1 MSIVQ
6 NLSGQTWNNYVQ
18 QLAKNIRWP
27 QPVQGDSSTQYNQWQ
42 NGPIPVPNI
51 EDLEY
56 NQYRLL
62 DTMTN
67 HKNVAQFKLNKTISP
82 TIDEQLTS
90 ATTDLKQVLQKK
102 QEEELA
108 RIKEL
113 KEQKLQKTA
122 AGFNTIGQA
131 ADFGRK
137 FFSGQ
142 AANDSNLTQGIDQ
155 IYGSVSD
162 SLMGFSPVG
171 TIVGGAMKLGAFTG
185 DVLQSMGGG
194 TDQMTTMDQIMDSPL
209 FSWNVGAISGFVG
222 KKTQEFG
229 VNQDT
234 AEQVGGSYEGSMDR
248 ILSAAEK
255 ANKKYGAFSSSS
267 RRSANRFIDEARRQ
281 QSLMTEI
288 SNEAQDQRFMLSDLN
303 HLRHNTDINGTDFR
317 YLRSA
322 KNGIKLEDLR
332 RVKSLKYKKGR
343 KIKWVP
349 KFEKANRWE
358 PVIEIPEFQ
367 EGGSIKEN
375 WEPVISKPNIDEWV
389 PTITGIQKN
398 NKFPQEYIEFINSVK
413 NKAPNLGELEPEGY
427 NMFRYWE
434 LNGKP
439 QNWEQAIDR
448 ENPMFQLN
456 SGDGLYHANTISWN
470 QETGEGEWM
479 KNKNHNT
486 AWMEKTF
493 YDGYDFEV
501 DEKGNPVFS
510 EDQPLYEG
518 KRPILKKKV
527 GESLKKSED
536 FRNKYDLIED
546 SDGWRK
552 YVPKK
557 FKEGGKIKDSETPE
571 IKETTQKNVIP
582 EGALHARKHNMDN
595 AEEWTKK
602 GIPVVDN
609 SETQQAEIECNELV
623 LNLETTKKL
632 EELQKKY
639 EETKDDKLAIEAGE
653 LLVQELMFNLDDKT
667 DLLKTIK
674 V

>member
-67 HKNVAQFKLNKTISP
+67 HKNVSQFKLNKTISP

-142 AANDSNLTQGIDQ
+142 AANDSSLTQGIDQ

-209 FSWNVGAISGFVG
+209 FSWNVGAISGFTG

-234 AEQVGGSYEGSMDR
+234 AEQVGGSYGGSMGR

-375 WEPVISKPNIDEWV
+375 WEP
-389 PTITGIQKN
+389 TIEILNDLPEYKSGGKTRTLEELIEYAKQQNPRFIQRLSEDPKG
-398 NKFPQEYIEFINSVK
+398 IEFTDDDGNIGIGNVFLEWSTDDDGNAIIYPRIQEMEDK
-413 NKAPNLGELEPEGY
+413 NLKFLSGNEAYKRAIENKNFLMMSPKEAGIFFAPDNEYGTAYKRGWP
-427 NMFRYWE
+427 NMFKSSIW
-434 LNGKP
+434 KH
-439 QNWEQAIDR
+439 EQ
-448 ENPMFQLN
+448 
-456 SGDGLYHANTISWN
+456 
-470 QETGEGEWM
+470 
-479 KNKNHNT
+479 
-486 AWMEKTF
+486 
-493 YDGYDFEV
+493 
-501 DEKGNPVFS
+501 
-510 EDQPLYEG
+510 
-518 KRPILKKKV
+518 
-527 GESLKKSED
+527 
-536 FRNKYDLIED
+536 
-546 SDGWRK
+546 
-552 YVPKK
+552 
-557 FKEGGKIKDSETPE
+557 GGKTKSTLETTE
-571 IKETTQKNVIP
+571 IEETTQKNIIP